1 MNLLNANQSFE
12 KYYYVSWLAG
22 EKISHW
28 ILKIK
33 IYQSRLS
40 FLIFV
45 FVVGEEDGV
54 VYMQNVIQV
63 CVQSS
68 RLYII
73 WARSLIYLSWVSGH
87 VWSYIMDQR
96 YSLLA
101 LGALRNGLIL
111 FSLHSNFVSYFTGCY
126 WNCYLTIQPTL
137 FSWNKTL
144 SNQLVTIRQIIK
156 QKIKYLYNFLFSYK
170 WWTVSDSV

>member
-54 VYMQNVIQV
+54 VYMQNVIPV

-73 WARSLIYLSWVSGH
+73 
-87 VWSYIMDQR
+87 
-96 YSLLA
+96 
-101 LGALRNGLIL
+101 
-111 FSLHSNFVSYFTGCY
+111 
-126 WNCYLTIQPTL
+126 
-137 FSWNKTL
+137 
-144 SNQLVTIRQIIK
+144 
-156 QKIKYLYNFLFSYK
+156 
-170 WWTVSDSV
+170 